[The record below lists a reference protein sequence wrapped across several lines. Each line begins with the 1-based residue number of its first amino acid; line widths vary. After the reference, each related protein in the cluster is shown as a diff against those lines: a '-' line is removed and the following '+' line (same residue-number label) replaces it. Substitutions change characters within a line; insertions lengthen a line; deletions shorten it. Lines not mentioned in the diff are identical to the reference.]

1 MSPSKSFAPVNDI
14 SFIIADKAHK
24 KAIKQFYKQQHY
36 SASFMGDDFCVLAL
50 SQEKVIAAALCSG
63 IIVNA
68 NQYFLHGVVVDRHY
82 QHRGIAS
89 KLINQCWQH
98 LINLTQR
105 KQANASLVCFAESD
119 LLPLYQANDF
129 KVVCVDS
136 IDNHLKSRYLAYN
149 KKHKQLKILHRCN

>member
-1 MSPSKSFAPVNDI
+1 MSQSKSLDSLNEI

-24 KAIKQFYKQQHY
+24 KSIKQFYKQQHY

-50 SQEKVIAAALCSG
+50 SQEKIIAAALCSG

-68 NQYFLHGVVVDRHY
+68 KQYFLHGVVVDEHY

-98 LINLTQR
+98 LINLAQQ

-119 LLPLYQANDF
+119 LLPLYQTNGF
-129 KVVCVDS
+129 KVVCTDT
-136 IDNHLKSRYLAYN
+136 IDNHLKSRYLIYS